1 MFEGYIRR
9 VTQKWRES
17 RGSHELIGGLIV
29 NLAFCKMSLRSE
41 IDKRQNINLN
51 SGLDDDVN
59 PGGSKNILSRI
70 QLNLKCIN
78 CGSGVDRQSVEKY
91 ERFV

>member
-1 MFEGYIRR
+1 MDNHPMFEGYIRR

-51 SGLDDDVN
+51 SGLDDDGN
-59 PGGSKNILSRI
+59 NKSGGSKNILSRI
-70 QLNLKCIN
+70 QLNLKCIKL
-78 CGSGVDRQSVEKY
+78 RI
-91 ERFV
+91 RR

>member
-51 SGLDDDVN
+51 SGLDDGNNKSAAVQ
-59 PGGSKNILSRI
+59 KISRI
-70 QLNLKCIN
+70 QLNLKCIKL
-78 CGSGVDRQSVEKY
+78 RI
-91 ERFV
+91 RR